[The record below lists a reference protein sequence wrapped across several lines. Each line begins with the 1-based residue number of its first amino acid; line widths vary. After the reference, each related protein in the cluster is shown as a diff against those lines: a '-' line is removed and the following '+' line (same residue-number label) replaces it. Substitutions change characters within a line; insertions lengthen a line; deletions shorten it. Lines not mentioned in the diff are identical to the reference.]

1 MIFLID
7 HNIEGQ
13 AAWLWETIFAEGW
26 LDWVT
31 LGFITFEEVA
41 LPIDSS
47 DRFVWRFAQENK
59 MIILTAN
66 RSMEGED
73 SLEKTIRDKNNINSL
88 PVITIAK
95 VDRMVE
101 RSYRE
106 KCAVRLIDILIDIE
120 NSMGV
125 GRTFIPEDNNT

>member
-73 SLEKTIRDKNNINSL
+73 SLEKTIRDENNINSL

-106 KCAVRLIDILIDIE
+106 KCAVRLIEILIDIE

-125 GRTFIPEDNNT
+125 GRIFIP

>member
-13 AAWLWETIFAEGW
+13 ATRLWETIFAEGW
-26 LDWVT
+26 LDLINVR
-31 LGFITFEEVA
+31 FITFEEVA

-47 DRFVWRFAQENK
+47 DRVVWRFAQENK

-73 SLEKTIRDKNNINSL
+73 SLEKTIRDENTMNSL
-88 PVITIAK
+88 PVITIANVNK
-95 VDRMVE
+95 MVE

-106 KCAVRLIDILIDIE
+106 QCSVRLIEILIDIE
-120 NSMGV
+120 NSMGI
-125 GRTFIPEDNNT
+125 GRIFIP